1 MSTKRVSIV
10 YFSDLLCI
18 WAYVA
23 QIRVDELRR
32 NFSEQVSID
41 YRFVPVFGSVQSR
54 IGERWAD
61 RGGLAGYAA
70 HVKEVAGQFDHAE
83 LHPDVWTKNV
93 PAGSFGAHVFV
104 KAFAIGDESYKTI
117 GERTALE
124 ELLWRLRL
132 AFFRDLRDIGRLDVQ
147 LNVAETMD
155 LDTAPIRRRLDDG
168 SALAALAEDHD
179 LAARHQVTGS
189 PTYLLNEGR
198 QKIYGNVGYRIIEAN
213 IQELLRDDRS
223 MASWC

>member
-1 MSTKRVSIV
+1 MSTKRVSVI
-10 YFSDLLCI
+10 YYSDILCI

-32 NFSEQVSID
+32 HFSEQVSID

-54 IGERWAD
+54 IDERWAD
-61 RGGLAGYAA
+61 RGGLAGYAK
-70 HVKEVAGQFDHAE
+70 HVKEVAGPFDHAE
-83 LHPDVWTKNV
+83 LHPDAWTKNV

-104 KAFAIGDESYKTI
+104 KALAIGDESCKTF
-117 GERTALE
+117 GERTVLE

-147 LNVAETMD
+147 LDVAETMD
-155 LDTAPIRRRLDDG
+155 LDTALIRRHLDDG

-179 LAARHQVTGS
+179 FAARHQVTGS